1 MNTEERYE
9 GDLIN
14 GMRNGQGKLY
24 YKNGNIKYEG
34 EFANDK
40 FEGTGKFY
48 YTDGNYYIGQ
58 FKNGL
63 KHGKGIEYYKN
74 GKKNTKVLMQMI
86 KKKEK
91 EKDMTLMGIIV

>member
-63 KHGKGIEYYKN
+63 KHGKGIEYY
-74 GKKNTKVLMQMI
+74 VIMQMI

-91 EKDMTLMGIIV
+91 EKDMTLMGIII

>member
-1 MNTEERYE
+1 MYTEECYE

-14 GMRNGQGKLY
+14 GIRNGQGKPY
-24 YKNGNIKYEG
+24 YKNSNIKYEG
-34 EFANDK
+34 EFSSDK

-58 FKNGL
+58 FKNGR

-74 GKKNTKVLMQMI
+74 GKKNTKVIMQMI

-91 EKDMTLMGIIV
+91 EKNMTLMGIII